1 MTSDSNGTLY
11 IVSTPIGN
19 LKDITF
25 RAVEILSSVSLIAAE
40 DTRHSKKLFQHYN
53 ISTPSISFFEHNR
66 TSRIPQI
73 ISNLLKG
80 DNIALISDAGTP
92 GISDPAYRLIR
103 EAIAKDIT
111 VESIPGATALIA
123 GVVLSGLPTDRILF
137 EGFLPPKKGRK
148 KRLINLIDEDATIV
162 FYESPYRLIKTLKE
176 VFEVLGDRPAVIARE
191 LTKMNEEIIRGT
203 VSDILSYFSNNKPRG
218 EFVIMIGKN
227 DTNVFFK
234 QR

>member
-1 MTSDSNGTLY
+1 MTADSYGTLY

-25 RAVEILSSVSLIAAE
+25 RAVEILSSVSMIAAE

-53 ISTPSISFFEHNR
+53 ITTPSISFFEHNR
-66 TSRIPQI
+66 TARIPQI
-73 ISNLLKG
+73 VTNLQKG
-80 DNIALISDAGTP
+80 NHVALISDAGTP

-103 EAIAKDIT
+103 EAISEGIT
-111 VESIPGATALIA
+111 VESIPGSTALIA
-123 GVVLSGLPTDRILF
+123 GIVSSGLPTDRFLF
-137 EGFLPPKKGRK
+137 EGFLPRKKGRK
-148 KRLINLIDEDATIV
+148 KRLMNLIDQDATII

-176 VFEVLGDRPAVIARE
+176 INEILGDRPAVIARE

-203 VSDILSYFSNNKPRG
+203 VSDILSYFNNKKPRG

-234 QR
+234 